1 MIEWILRPKLKFGKL
16 LNERFLHKSVIILL
30 RYIHNINKKKRYN
43 PDIYCAVFNCAF
55 EHYTIVKQAYL
66 RGLNN
71 ILVFEYDI
79 RFISNVCAAKKVF
92 IKIDYIGC
100 SVSILSCISLSVLIF
115 NLLCDGQYQIK
126 CQYILY
132 LHVRN
137 LKLFPC

>member
-1 MIEWILRPKLKFGKL
+1 MIEWILRTKLKFGKL
-16 LNERFLHKSVIILL
+16 LNERFLHKSVIILP

-92 IKIDYIGC
+92 TKLNKKDTT
-100 SVSILSCISLSVLIF
+100 SSVLYMNWF
-115 NLLCDGQYQIK
+115 L
-126 CQYILY
+126 
-132 LHVRN
+132 
-137 LKLFPC
+137 